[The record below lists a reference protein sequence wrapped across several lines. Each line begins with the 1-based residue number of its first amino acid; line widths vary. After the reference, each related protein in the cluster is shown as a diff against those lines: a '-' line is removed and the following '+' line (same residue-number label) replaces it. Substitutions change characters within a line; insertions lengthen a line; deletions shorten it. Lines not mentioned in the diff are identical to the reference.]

1 MKLLGSNFPTI
12 NFKPLTQKKAETL
25 NASTPISCLPTLI
38 GAWDDHTAIDLPSL
52 SIDQAIK
59 EKWKAQLGKNDNDFW
74 IGVNWHGS
82 ALSAAVETIKTDI
95 PLDAFSPLASIK
107 DSCLISLQKGT
118 GSEEL
123 NRCSFIERFHPQQPT
138 INQEHRMEHMAAIVS
153 LCDLVICD
161 DSGPGHLAS
170 NLGIPT
176 IVNTRPSSSWH
187 WHKANLEQGFYRSTT
202 ANPFTESW
210 RKTLQNASQMAEKA
224 MRTHK

>member
-1 MKLLGSNFPTI
+1 
-12 NFKPLTQKKAETL
+12 
-25 NASTPISCLPTLI
+25 
-38 GAWDDHTAIDLPSL
+38 
-52 SIDQAIK
+52 
-59 EKWKAQLGKNDNDFW
+59 
-74 IGVNWHGS
+74 
-82 ALSAAVETIKTDI
+82 
-95 PLDAFSPLASIK
+95 
-107 DSCLISLQKGT
+107 
-118 GSEEL
+118 
-123 NRCSFIERFHPQQPT
+123 
-138 INQEHRMEHMAAIVS
+138 MEHVAAIIS

-224 MRTHK
+224 AYEKRGLKPPSHIGGGDKMSLGASRSAAACRAARGSAEGATSQHSREKPSTQPSAAEALGGEGRGGEQGAACEQGV